1 MKYQDFKVSGLI
13 TNVELTLKKLVINY
27 KKRGINVAEIKVK
40 YGREKVEVKV
50 PDSNLINVLESKTI
64 TDEVAEEHIIKEAL
78 ENPIG
83 SRRLKEMVKKGEKI
97 CIVISDITR
106 AWQRMSVYLPYIV
119 EELKEAGVQD
129 EDIIFISA
137 TGSHRNQTEEEHRM
151 LLGDKLTERFK
162 VIDHVSTNEEDLE
175 YVGTTSFG
183 TPVHINKLALKC
195 DHIIL
200 TGAII
205 YHFLAGWGGGRK
217 SILPGIS
224 GYRTIMTN
232 HALSLSPEIGG
243 GTKKN
248 VKSGSIEN
256 NPIHLDM
263 MEAAALVKPTFMF
276 NALMGSNGR
285 IRAAVAGDYIK
296 AFEKGCGMVDEYD
309 AAEIHELADIVVG
322 SACGYPKDINLYQT
336 SKTFFNVRETVKK
349 GGTIII
355 MSQCSEGF
363 GNEEMKDIM
372 INYDDNS
379 KRETSLREDYSIAK
393 HIGYIMC
400 EAAVNYNIILVS
412 DMEPDILKKCNIKVV
427 KNVDE
432 ALDIAYALSGK
443 DAKVYVMPNGA
454 NTLPKLKRCLA
465 PTDFCR

>member
-1 MKYQDFKVSGLI
+1 MTKV
-13 TNVELTLKKLVINY
+13 
-27 KKRGINVAEIKVK
+27 KVK

-50 PDSNLINVLESKTI
+50 PDINLINVLESKAVTN
-64 TDEVAEEHIIKEAL
+64 EVAEEEIIKEAL
-78 ENPIG
+78 KNPIG
-83 SRRLKEMVKKGEKI
+83 SKKLKEMVKKGEKI
-97 CIVISDITR
+97 CIVVSDITR
-106 AWQRMSVYLPYIV
+106 AWQRMSVYLSYVV
-119 EELKEAGVQD
+119 EELELAGIQD

-137 TGSHRNQTEEEHRM
+137 TGSHRKQTPEEHRV
-151 LLGDKLTERFK
+151 LLGDKLAGRFK

-200 TGAII
+200 TGSII

-224 GYRTIMTN
+224 GYKTIMTN

-243 GTKKN
+243 GTKKT

-256 NPIHLDM
+256 NPVHLDM
-263 MEAAALVKPTFMF
+263 MEAADFVKPTFMF
-276 NALMGSNGR
+276 NALMGSNGK

-363 GNEEMKDIM
+363 GNEEMEDIM

-379 KRETSLREDYSIAK
+379 KREASLREDYSIAK

-400 EAAVNYNIILVS
+400 EAAVNYNMILVS
-412 DMEPDILKKCNIKVV
+412 DMDAKILEKCNIKVV

-432 ALDIAYALSGK
+432 ALEMAYNLSGK

-454 NTLPKLKRCLA
+454 NTLPKLK
-465 PTDFCR
+465 